1 MPIKWNL
8 RERLKEEGF
17 TCASQVSRIVFDRTG
32 YELSTQAVCDLL
44 NEQPKML
51 RLETSEAL
59 CDAFYC
65 QLSDFLEVKPR
76 AVSRSHLKK
85 TRQLA
90 TRSLRGVQEIKSRDG
105 NRNESRQSKR
115 SGRENSKLDFASFF
129 PDARKF

>member
-8 RERLKEEGF
+8 REWLSERGF
-17 TCASQVSRIVFDRTG
+17 KCASQVSRIVFDRTG

-105 NRNESRQSKR
+105 NRNGSRQSKR